1 MKNQT
6 INNILYNQLH
16 ILDVCNSLVSNEN
29 ERYYFGD
36 INININNLL
45 TNEQLDIL
53 LSEIILNEDTTLIAM
68 GLLHSLGITD
78 KVKYVI
84 DNSTVY
90 LNNDIKVILLNVYSE
105 LINGIEYEKRT
116 KKEFFKFSMITTKPF
131 SNIKIDFTSIMII
144 SYFQVIYDHFINRFT
159 ISNNTGYD
167 QIKSRI
173 LNYVYNVYSLLIGFR
188 TINEDN
194 KVTKYYPASP
204 LISLYDMF
212 ICGTEYLAEHNL
224 NKNSS
229 KFNFFIKH

>member
-36 INININNLL
+36 INININKLL
-45 TNEQLDIL
+45 TNEQLDTL
-53 LSEIILNEDTTLIAM
+53 LSEIILNENTSLIAM
-68 GLLHSLGITD
+68 GLLYSLGITD

-116 KKEFFKFSMITTKPF
+116 KKEFFEFSMIK
-131 SNIKIDFTSIMII
+131 SSSIIKIDFTSIMII
-144 SYFQVIYDHFINRFT
+144 AYFQVIYDHFINRFT
-159 ISNNTGYD
+159 ISINTGYY
-167 QIKSRI
+167 QIKTRI
-173 LNYVYNVYSLLIGFR
+173 LNYVYNVYVLLTGYKL
-188 TINEDN
+188 INENN
-194 KVTKYYPASP
+194 KNKLFHSFINSQY
-204 LISLYDMF
+204 ISLYDMF
-212 ICGTEYLAEHNL
+212 ICGTDYLTAHNL
-224 NKNSS
+224 NKDSN
-229 KFNFFIKH
+229 KFNFFIKY

>member
-6 INNILYNQLH
+6 INNILYNQFH

-36 INININNLL
+36 INININKLL
-45 TNEQLDIL
+45 TNEQLDTL
-53 LSEIILNEDTTLIAM
+53 LSEIILNENTSLIAM
-68 GLLHSLGITD
+68 GLLYSLGITD

-116 KKEFFKFSMITTKPF
+116 KKEFFEFSMIK
-131 SNIKIDFTSIMII
+131 SSSIIKIDFTSIMLI

-167 QIKSRI
+167 QIKTRI

-194 KVTKYYPASP
+194 KIPRYYPVSP

-212 ICGTEYLAEHNL
+212 ICGTAYLTEHNL

>member
-1 MKNQT
+1 M
-6 INNILYNQLH
+6 H

-36 INININNLL
+36 INININKLL
-45 TNEQLDIL
+45 TNEQLDTL
-53 LSEIILNEDTTLIAM
+53 LSEIILNENTSLIAM
-68 GLLHSLGITD
+68 GLLYSLGITD

-116 KKEFFKFSMITTKPF
+116 KKEFFEFSMIK
-131 SNIKIDFTSIMII
+131 SSSIIKIDFTSIMLI

-167 QIKSRI
+167 QIKTRI

-194 KVTKYYPASP
+194 KIPRYYPVSP
-204 LISLYDMF
+204 LTSLYDMF
-212 ICGTEYLAEHNL
+212 ICGTAYLTEHNL

>member
-36 INININNLL
+36 INININKLL
-45 TNEQLDIL
+45 TNEQLDTL
-53 LSEIILNEDTTLIAM
+53 LSEIILNENTSLIAM
-68 GLLHSLGITD
+68 GLLYSLGITD

-116 KKEFFKFSMITTKPF
+116 KKEFFECSMIE
-131 SNIKIDFTSIMII
+131 SSSISKIDFTSIMLI

-167 QIKSRI
+167 QIKTRI

-194 KVTKYYPASP
+194 KIPRYYPVSP

-212 ICGTEYLAEHNL
+212 ICGTAYLTEHNL

>member
-16 ILDVCNSLVSNEN
+16 ILDVCNSLVSNE
-29 ERYYFGD
+29 YKKYCFSD
-36 INININNLL
+36 INIKLNKLL
-45 TNEQLDIL
+45 TNEQLDTL
-53 LSEIILNEDTTLIAM
+53 LSEIILNENTSLIAM
-68 GLLHSLGITD
+68 GLLYSLGITD

-90 LNNDIKVILLNVYSE
+90 LNNDIKMVLLNVYSE

-116 KKEFFKFSMITTKPF
+116 KKEFFEFSMIK
-131 SNIKIDFTSIMII
+131 SSSIIKIDFTSIMLI

-167 QIKSRI
+167 QIKTRI

-194 KVTKYYPASP
+194 KIPRYYPVSP

-212 ICGTEYLAEHNL
+212 ICGTAYLTEHNL

>member
-1 MKNQT
+1 M
-6 INNILYNQLH
+6 INNILYNQFH

-36 INININNLL
+36 INININKLL
-45 TNEQLDIL
+45 TNEQLDTL
-53 LSEIILNEDTTLIAM
+53 LSEIILNENTSLIAM
-68 GLLHSLGITD
+68 GLLYSLGITD

-116 KKEFFKFSMITTKPF
+116 KKEFFEFSMIK
-131 SNIKIDFTSIMII
+131 SSSIIKIDFTSIMLI

-167 QIKSRI
+167 QIKTRI

-194 KVTKYYPASP
+194 KIPRYYPVSP

-212 ICGTEYLAEHNL
+212 ICGTAYLTEHNL

>member
-188 TINEDN
+188 TINED
-194 KVTKYYPASP
+194 K
-204 LISLYDMF
+204 
-212 ICGTEYLAEHNL
+212 
-224 NKNSS
+224 
-229 KFNFFIKH
+229 

>member
-1 MKNQT
+1 MKSQT

-16 ILDVCNSLVSNEN
+16 ILDVCNSLFSNEY
-29 ERYYFGD
+29 EKYYFGD
-36 INININNLL
+36 ININLNNLL
-45 TNEQLDIL
+45 TTEQLDTL

-116 KKEFFKFSMITTKPF
+116 KKEFFKYSIITKQ
-131 SNIKIDFTSIMII
+131 SNNIKIDFTSIMLI

-159 ISNNTGYD
+159 ISNNTGYN

-173 LNYVYNVYSLLIGFR
+173 LNYVYNVYVLLIGFR

-229 KFNFFIKH
+229 NFNFFIKH

>member
-36 INININNLL
+36 INININKLL
-45 TNEQLDIL
+45 TNEQLDTL
-53 LSEIILNEDTTLIAM
+53 LSEIILNENTSLIAM
-68 GLLHSLGITD
+68 GLLYSLGITD

-84 DNSTVY
+84 DNPTVY
-90 LNNDIKVILLNVYSE
+90 LNNDIKVMLLNVYSE

-116 KKEFFKFSMITTKPF
+116 KKEFFEFSMIK
-131 SNIKIDFTSIMII
+131 SSSIIKIDFTSIMLI

-167 QIKSRI
+167 QIKTRI

-194 KVTKYYPASP
+194 KIPRYYPVSP

-212 ICGTEYLAEHNL
+212 ICGTAYLTEHNL

>member
-16 ILDVCNSLVSNEN
+16 ILDVCNSLVSNE
-29 ERYYFGD
+29 YKKYCFSD
-36 INININNLL
+36 INIKLNKLL
-45 TNEQLDIL
+45 TNEQLDTL
-53 LSEIILNEDTTLIAM
+53 LSEIILNEYTSLIAM
-68 GLLHSLGITD
+68 GLLYSLGITD

-116 KKEFFKFSMITTKPF
+116 KKEFFEFSMIK
-131 SNIKIDFTSIMII
+131 SSSIIKIDFTSIMLI

-167 QIKSRI
+167 QIKTRI

-194 KVTKYYPASP
+194 KIPRYYPVSP

-212 ICGTEYLAEHNL
+212 ICGTAYLTEHNL

>member
-36 INININNLL
+36 INININKLL
-45 TNEQLDIL
+45 TNEQLDTL
-53 LSEIILNEDTTLIAM
+53 LSEIILNENTSLIAM
-68 GLLHSLGITD
+68 GLLYSLGITD

-116 KKEFFKFSMITTKPF
+116 KKEFFEFSMIK
-131 SNIKIDFTSIMII
+131 SSSIIKIDFTSIMLI

-167 QIKSRI
+167 QIKTRI

-194 KVTKYYPASP
+194 KIPRYYSVSP

-212 ICGTEYLAEHNL
+212 ICGTAYLTEHNL

>member
-36 INININNLL
+36 INININKLL
-45 TNEQLDIL
+45 TNEQLDTL
-53 LSEIILNEDTTLIAM
+53 LSEIILNENTSLIAM
-68 GLLHSLGITD
+68 GLLYSLGITD

-90 LNNDIKVILLNVYSE
+90 LKNDIKVILLNVYSE

-116 KKEFFKFSMITTKPF
+116 KKEFFEFSMIK
-131 SNIKIDFTSIMII
+131 SSSIIKIDFTSIMLI

-167 QIKSRI
+167 QIKTRI

-194 KVTKYYPASP
+194 KIPRYYPVSP

-212 ICGTEYLAEHNL
+212 ICGTAYLTEHNL